1 MQKKIL
7 HPHLHF
13 LRWIALLAFCVFGV
27 TTSVSAQNTDNT
39 SEDISK
45 LSFQDMKRKSRRMI
59 RNMERIHQWIVM
71 EREKAKKE
79 NDVAAYDCLGE
90 HLTVVKT
97 LLGIAEAAQRD
108 LNEILQSKSI
118 SEDEKRS
125 SAVREYTRIAQ
136 ADAQAREREIQA
148 KLCSGKAGSYTG
160 TTQVF
165 VEKPKEDIT
174 LDPTLPPWSPTIY
187 QRRVDASTY
196 Y

>member
-1 MQKKIL
+1 MRML
-7 HPHLHF
+7 RSRFHLT
-13 LRWIALLAFCVFGV
+13 RWIALLALCVLGI
-27 TTSVSAQNTDNT
+27 TTSVSAQNTDDT

-45 LSFQDMKRKSRRMI
+45 LSFEDMKRKSGEML
-59 RNMERIHQWIVM
+59 RNMERIRQWIVM
-71 EREKAKKE
+71 ERDKAKKE

-97 LLGIAEAAQRD
+97 LLGIAEGAQRE
-108 LNEILQSKSI
+108 LNETLQSKSI
-118 SEDEKRS
+118 SEDERRS

>member
-1 MQKKIL
+1 MQTL
-7 HPHLHF
+7 RSHLRLTQWF
-13 LRWIALLAFCVFGV
+13 ALLALCVFGI
-27 TTSVSAQNTDNT
+27 TTSVSAQSTDDSN
-39 SEDISK
+39 EDISK
-45 LSFQDMKRKSRRMI
+45 LSFEDMKRKSGEML
-59 RNMERIHQWIVM
+59 RNMERIRQWIVS
-71 EREKAKKE
+71 ERDKAKKE

-97 LLGIAEAAQRD
+97 LLGIAEGAQRE
-108 LNEILQSKSI
+108 LNESLQSKSV
-118 SEDEKRS
+118 SEDERRS
-125 SAVREYTRIAQ
+125 SAIREYTRIAQ

-165 VEKPKEDIT
+165 VEKPKEDAT